1 MNSFSILTI
10 AFLSFIIVIL
20 LFSNTNNIIP
30 ANEGDPLM
38 SSNAYNE
45 GFTAPTDYTTYPANI
60 AMDSE
65 NKFEIS
71 PSAPANG
78 CHRIFGTNGLAC
90 SPVTA
95 DNVNPIDTYS
105 QSGGSLSCQS
115 YGMSNS
121 RGFLCLDEN
130 QRKLYT
136 TRGGNVGL

>member
-10 AFLSFIIVIL
+10 VFLSFIIVVL

-38 SSNAYNE
+38 YSNAYNE
-45 GFTAPTDYTTYPANI
+45 GFTTPTDYTTYPTNV

-65 NKFEIS
+65 KKLEIS
-71 PSAPANG
+71 PSVSANG

-95 DNVNPIDTYS
+95 DNVNPMDTYS

-136 TRGGNVGL
+136 TRGGNAGL